1 MKVSRI
7 VNPLFGSNTYVI
19 SEAGTNWVWLID
31 IGDLEAALGLIP
43 PNGQVKGVFITHSH
57 FDHIYGLN
65 LLVDKFPCC
74 TVYISEFAREGL
86 YCAKLN
92 MSYYHEL
99 PMVFKGLNTCI
110 LKESDKVKLF
120 EKKFLDVL
128 ETPGHNEGCLTFIV
142 ENYLFTGDSY
152 IPNVKVVTKLKG
164 GNRDANMKSLG
175 KIKNIISQNTILCPG
190 HGKPYVYSECLN
202 LI

>member
-7 VNPLFGSNTYVI
+7 VNPLFGSNTYVL
-19 SEAGTNWVWLID
+19 SEMGSNWVWLID

-43 PNGQVKGVFITHSH
+43 PNGHVKGVFITHSH

-74 TVYISEFAREGL
+74 TVYISEFAKEGL

-92 MSYYHEL
+92 MSYYHES
-99 PMVFKGLNTCI
+99 PMVFKGSNTRI
-110 LKESDKVKLF
+110 LKEKDKVKLF

-128 ETPGHNEGCLTFIV
+128 ETPGHNKGCLTFKV

-164 GNRDANMKSLG
+164 GNREANIKSLE
-175 KIKNIISQNTILCPG
+175 KIKNHIGQNTILCPG
-190 HGKPYVYSECLN
+190 HGEPFVY
-202 LI
+202 

>member
-7 VNPLFGSNTYVI
+7 VNPLFGSNTYVL
-19 SEAGTNWVWLID
+19 SEMGSNWVWLVD
-31 IGDLEAALGLIP
+31 IGDLEATLGLIP
-43 PNGQVKGVFITHSH
+43 PNGHVKGVFITHSH

-74 TVYISEFAREGL
+74 TVYISEFAKEGL

-92 MSYYHEL
+92 MSYYHEA
-99 PMVFKGLNTCI
+99 PMVFKGSNTRI
-110 LKESDKVKLF
+110 LKEKDKVKLF

-128 ETPGHNEGCLTFIV
+128 ETPGHNKGCLTFKV

-152 IPNVKVVTKLKG
+152 IPNVKVVTKLNG
-164 GNRDANMKSLG
+164 GNKEANIKSLE
-175 KIKNIISQNTILCPG
+175 KIRSYIGQNTILCPG
-190 HGKPYVYSECLN
+190 HGEQFVYSEFLN
-202 LI
+202 LM